1 MCDPREADYAW
12 WTCTQEEELEQ
23 RQVRRKTIFLGA
35 NDNPEELAVSKG
47 TSEKAMVATGVVRNP
62 QKDSFLGLLSEI
74 IWLIL
79 NWIKRWLVSQ
89 KSLVEPA
96 LSNVRTSQS
105 RARKSRKED
114 T

>member
-62 QKDSFLGLLSEI
+62 QKEASEAKVASEPKVACGASF
-74 IWLIL
+74 
-79 NWIKRWLVSQ
+79 IKRT
-89 KSLVEPA
+89 
-96 LSNVRTSQS
+96 NV
-105 RARKSRKED
+105 AK
-114 T
+114 